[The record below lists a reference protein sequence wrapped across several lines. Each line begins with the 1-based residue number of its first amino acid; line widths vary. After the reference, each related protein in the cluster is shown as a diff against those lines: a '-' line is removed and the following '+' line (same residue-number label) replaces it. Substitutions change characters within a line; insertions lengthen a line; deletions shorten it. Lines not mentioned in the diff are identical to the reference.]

1 MFAVTCEDPPPLTNR
16 KPVYITG
23 STGFPVQW
31 CELLFR
37 CIISEGLLLTHL
49 LMEKFLFYHRTFP
62 HAVTV
67 HTEGEY
73 LGVYFTMEGECA
85 DSLSAW
91 HGNADEPSSRLQ
103 TAASISDF
111 ILISRSQDAAHSSPS
126 SRLAAMTLTKTHFI
140 VWNFVN
146 FHRCSV
152 SELTEMKT
160 RQNRRALIW
169 QESDVWKAFCHI
181 LAHLLQSFDFTS
193 VAWTSLKLNET
204 GVRNEFF
211 TDGNLLLW

>member
-1 MFAVTCEDPPPLTNR
+1 MFAFTCEDPPPLTNR

-31 CELLFR
+31 CELLCR

-62 HAVTV
+62 LAVTV

-85 DSLSAW
+85 DSLW
-91 HGNADEPSSRLQ
+91 VWRGNADEPFSRLQ

-111 ILISRSQDAAHSSPS
+111 ILISRSQDAAHSSLQPELS
-126 SRLAAMTLTKTHFI
+126 AHSDDFNKDTFQTL
-140 VWNFVN
+140 
-146 FHRCSV
+146 
-152 SELTEMKT
+152 
-160 RQNRRALIW
+160 
-169 QESDVWKAFCHI
+169 
-181 LAHLLQSFDFTS
+181 
-193 VAWTSLKLNET
+193 WTSTAVAFQSWQRWKQ
-204 GVRNEFF
+204 GR
-211 TDGNLLLW
+211 TDEL

>member
-1 MFAVTCEDPPPLTNR
+1 MSVAASRCYKVLCVKALNVCLYLWGSSPLTNR

-31 CELLFR
+31 CELLCR

-62 HAVTV
+62 LAVTV

-85 DSLSAW
+85 DSPRAW
-91 HGNADEPSSRLQ
+91 HGNADEPFSRLQ

-126 SRLAAMTLTKTHFI
+126 SRLAAMTLTKTHFKL
-140 VWNFVN
+140 
-146 FHRCSV
+146 C
-152 SELTEMKT
+152 ELPP
-160 RQNRRALIW
+160 L
-169 QESDVWKAFCHI
+169 
-181 LAHLLQSFDFTS
+181 
-193 VAWTSLKLNET
+193 
-204 GVRNEFF
+204 
-211 TDGNLLLW
+211 